1 MIKKTLVT
9 VLAVGLVA
17 GLLFGRDA
25 LSYLKTGAR
34 RVSDGVQ
41 ESVPTSFQIDR
52 ARQMVSDLTPVIEE
66 AMHVIA
72 KEEVA
77 LEQLDEHIALAEKN
91 SNKLQ
96 GEIMHLQSD
105 LTSGKS
111 VFRYASRTY
120 DRSDVERSLESK
132 FARYKVDD
140 ETLAS
145 LRDMRDARVANLMA
159 AREKYSGMV
168 SAQKKLETDI
178 KCLEAKEQ
186 LVAVAQ
192 ATCELPFDDS
202 ELARAKKLITDI
214 RTSLDVKARIANADI
229 DVVPE
234 IQLDPEESG
243 EITQKVAS
251 YFNLPSEEGTEVAA
265 VSLHE

>member
-25 LSYLKTGAR
+25 LSYLKTGAH
-34 RVSDGVQ
+34 RVSNSVQ
-41 ESVPTSFQIDR
+41 DAVPASFQIER
-52 ARQMVSDLTPVIEE
+52 ARQMVADLSPVIEE

-77 LEQLDEHIALAEKN
+77 LEQLDEQIAQSEQS

-96 GEIMHLQSD
+96 GEIIRLQSD
-105 LTSGKS
+105 LTNGQS
-111 VFRYASRTY
+111 VFHYANRTY
-120 DRSDVERSLESK
+120 DRADVERSLESK

-145 LRDMRDARVANLMA
+145 LKQMRDARASNLMA
-159 AREKYSGMV
+159 AREKYAGMV
-168 SAQKKLETDI
+168 SAQKKLATDI
-178 KCLEAKEQ
+178 KCLEAKKQ
-186 LVAVAQ
+186 LVEVAQ

-202 ELARAKKLITDI
+202 QLARTKKLITDI

-229 DVVPE
+229 DVLPE
-234 IQLDPEESG
+234 INLDPEESG
-243 EITQKVAS
+243 DITQKVAA
-251 YFNLPSEEGTEVAA
+251 YFHLDAEGTEVAA
-265 VSLHE
+265 VSLHD